1 MCEKEKEIEKPN
13 ERVDIAEK
21 ILDFNDQTQ
30 REQELKILTSNQIL
44 SRLPITL
51 AHLKARNNETTIAFL
66 VTFKKLNQ
74 NNL

>member
-13 ERVDIAEK
+13 ERVDIVEK

-30 REQELKILTSNQIL
+30 REQELKIFTPNQIL

-51 AHLKARNNETTIAFL
+51 AHLKARNNETTIGFL